1 MVRILTS
8 FILSLVFFCSGLV
21 SASGFSSLER
31 QIVVKVSHS
40 HDHDH
45 DDHSH
50 SHESQNSQESK
61 SSDDTH
67 QSQHTHEIAVSFAHV
82 LFVSAGLTISIQQ
95 FSENQFP
102 APFDTEA
109 PYSCSLDSLFRKPIQ
124 A

>member
-1 MVRILTS
+1 MRVLASIL
-8 FILSLVFFCSGLV
+8 LSTIFFCSGLV
-21 SASGFSSLER
+21 SASGLSLLER

-45 DDHSH
+45 DDHQH
-50 SHESQNSQESK
+50 SHDDSSRESEHSEGSHK
-61 SSDDTH
+61 
-67 QSQHTHEIAVSFAHV
+67 SQHTHEIAVSFAHV
-82 LFVSAGLTISIQQ
+82 LFVSAGLTISIRQ

-109 PYSCSLDSLFRKPIQ
+109 PHSRSLDSLFRPPIQ